1 MLKKVVR
8 NALTVVDEESRKGSR
23 MITRRTF
30 VLEKTYNE
38 LYAKRKDLRG
48 VFGEKDTCTTLLGQV
63 GYWVRGS
70 FGNGQPGHFEF
81 EDYVDDSQVIRKRH
95 EAGELLLSEKQ
106 AEGKFEALVQ
116 LHDSERQRTEAKVGK
131 LTRHSSS
138 HQRDDVHARP

>member
-48 VFGEKDTCTTLLGQV
+48 VFGEKDTCTTLPKGQD
-63 GYWVRGS
+63 
-70 FGNGQPGHFEF
+70 GQAHPSGH
-81 EDYVDDSQVIRKRH
+81 
-95 EAGELLLSEKQ
+95 A
-106 AEGKFEALVQ
+106 
-116 LHDSERQRTEAKVGK
+116 
-131 LTRHSSS
+131 SS
-138 HQRDDVHARP
+138 HQRDDANARP